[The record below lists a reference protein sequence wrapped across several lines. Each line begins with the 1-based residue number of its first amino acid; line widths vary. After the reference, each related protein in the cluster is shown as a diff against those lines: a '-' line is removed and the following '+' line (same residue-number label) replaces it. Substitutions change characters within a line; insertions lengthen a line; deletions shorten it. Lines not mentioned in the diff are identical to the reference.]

1 MQMTPSVSPA
11 VRGCIDACGRC
22 ERIVDAIS
30 FEMFATAAPGR
41 SPIGAHLRHAAEH
54 FICFLR
60 GLGDGVVD
68 YDARD
73 RDESIERDPACFRE
87 ALAGVCHT
95 LSTLTPDQL
104 RQRIVVRQTAA
115 LDSEPS
121 TLESTVER
129 ELVFLSSHTIHHLA
143 VVRNLCRE
151 QGVDLPEDLALA
163 FSTAAFR
170 QTAAR

>member
-1 MQMTPSVSPA
+1 MQVTPPPSPA

-30 FEMFATAAPGR
+30 IEMFATAAPGR
-41 SPIGAHLRHAAEH
+41 SPIGAHLRHAVEH
-54 FICFLR
+54 FVCFLR
-60 GLGDGVVD
+60 GLSEGKVD

-73 RDESIERDPACFRE
+73 RDESIEQDPHLFRE
-87 ALAGVCHT
+87 AIAEVRRTLAG
-95 LSTLTPDQL
+95 LTPAQL
-104 RQRIVVRQTAA
+104 RARIEVRQTAA
-115 LDSEPS
+115 LDAEPS

-143 VVRNLCRE
+143 VVVTLCRE
-151 QGVDLPEDLALA
+151 QGVDLPEDLAIA

-170 QTAAR
+170 QTVSR